1 VAIDIS
7 IGSTR
12 GNIPPGSYF
21 IINSLLTKTDILKNL
36 KIAIQKSGRLNEK
49 SVQLLKNCGLD
60 FENYKSSLITTVSN
74 FNLEILFLRDD
85 DIPGYVEQGIADLGI
100 VGENVIDETQSKV
113 QYLQRLGFGKCT
125 LKLAIAKDSPIER
138 LEDLNG
144 KSIATSYPNILQQ
157 FLNDFKIKADIQEIS
172 GSVEIA
178 PGLGLSDAICD
189 IVSTGGTLKSNG
201 LKPFADVR
209 SSEAILI
216 ARDGIEENPI
226 ICELLQRVQ
235 SVLRAKETK
244 YVVLNVEKK
253 NLEQITELLHG
264 VKSPTVVPL
273 AEEGWVAV
281 HTVISEDDFWEK
293 INKLK
298 AAGAQGIVV
307 MPIEKIIM

>member
-1 VAIDIS
+1 M
-7 IGSTR
+7 
-12 GNIPPGSYF
+12 
-21 IINSLLTKTDILKNL
+21 KNL

-49 SVQLLKNCGLD
+49 SVLLLKNCGLD

-100 VGENVIDETQSKV
+100 VGENVIDETQAQV
-113 QYLQRLGFGKCT
+113 NYIQRLGFGKCM
-125 LKLAIAKDSPIER
+125 LKLAIPRDSSIAD
-138 LEDLNG
+138 LKDLNG
-144 KSIATSYPNILQQ
+144 KSIATSYPVILKS
-157 FLNDFKIKADIQEIS
+157 FLDEYKIKADIQTIS

-209 SSEAILI
+209 KSEAILI
-216 ARDGIEENPI
+216 GREGLEDNEVLA
-226 ICELLQRVQ
+226 ELLQRIQ

-244 YVVLNVEKK
+244 YVVLNVEKA
-253 NLEQITELLHG
+253 NLPKITELLHG

-281 HTVISEDDFWEK
+281 HTVISEDDFWDK
-293 INKLK
+293 INVLK
-298 AAGAQGIVV
+298 SAGAQGIVV
-307 MPIEKIIM
+307 MPIEKIIL

>member
-1 VAIDIS
+1 
-7 IGSTR
+7 
-12 GNIPPGSYF
+12 
-21 IINSLLTKTDILKNL
+21 LKNL

-60 FENYKSSLITTVSN
+60 FENYKSSLITTVNN

-85 DIPGYVEQGIADLGI
+85 DIPGYVAQGIADLGI
-100 VGENVIDETQSKV
+100 VGENVIDESQAKV
-113 QYLQRLGFGKCT
+113 NYLQRLGFGRCT
-125 LKLAIAKDSPIER
+125 LKIAIPKDSSIEQ
-138 LEDLNG
+138 LEDLHG
-144 KSIATSYPNILQQ
+144 KAIATTYPNILQA
-157 FLNDFKIKADIQEIS
+157 FLAKHNLSAEIRHIS

-201 LKPFADVR
+201 LKPFADV
-209 SSEAILI
+209 STSEAILI
-216 ARDGIEENPI
+216 GREGLQENPI
-226 ICELLQRVQ
+226 LCELLQRVQ

-244 YVVLNVEKK
+244 YVVLNVQEA
-253 NLEQITELLHG
+253 NLAQITALLPG
-264 VKSPTVVPL
+264 VKSPTIVPL

-281 HTVISEDDFWEK
+281 HTVIPEDDFWDK

-307 MPIEKIIM
+307 MPIEKIIL

>member
-1 VAIDIS
+1 
-7 IGSTR
+7 
-12 GNIPPGSYF
+12 
-21 IINSLLTKTDILKNL
+21 LKNL

-60 FENYKSSLITTVSN
+60 FENYKSSLITTVNN

-85 DIPGYVEQGIADLGI
+85 DIPGYVAQGIADLGI
-100 VGENVIDETQSKV
+100 VGENVIDESQEKV
-113 QYLQRLGFGKCT
+113 TYLQRLGFGRCT
-125 LKLAIAKDSPIER
+125 LKIGIPKDSDIQELKDLQGKAIA
-138 LEDLNG
+138 
-144 KSIATSYPNILQQ
+144 TTYPNILQE
-157 FLNDFKIKADIQEIS
+157 FLAEHNLSAEIRQIS

-209 SSEAILI
+209 RSEAILI
-216 ARDGIEENPI
+216 GREGLTENPI
-226 ICELLQRVQ
+226 LCELLQRVQ

-244 YVVLNVEKK
+244 YVVLNVEKN
-253 NLEQITELLHG
+253 NLPQITALLPG

-281 HTVISEDDFWEK
+281 HTVIPEDDFWDK

-307 MPIEKIIM
+307 MPIEKIIL

>member
-1 VAIDIS
+1 M
-7 IGSTR
+7 
-12 GNIPPGSYF
+12 
-21 IINSLLTKTDILKNL
+21 KNL

-100 VGENVIDETQSKV
+100 VGENVIDESQVKV
-113 QYLQRLGFGKCT
+113 NYIQRLGFGKCT
-125 LKLAIAKDSPIER
+125 LKLAIAKDSTISE
-138 LEDLNG
+138 LSDLNG
-144 KSIATSYPNILQQ
+144 KSIATSYPVILQS
-157 FLNDFKIKADIQEIS
+157 FLDEYKIDAEIQTIS

-209 SSEAILI
+209 TSEAILI
-216 ARDGIEENPI
+216 GREGLDDNSILA
-226 ICELLQRVQ
+226 ELLQRIQ

-244 YVVLNVEKK
+244 YVVLNVEKI
-253 NLEQITELLHG
+253 NLPKITELLHG

-281 HTVISEDDFWEK
+281 HTVISEDDFWGK
-293 INKLK
+293 INVLK
-298 AAGAQGIVV
+298 SAGAQGIVV
-307 MPIEKIIM
+307 MPIEKIIL